1 MAPGDRGDRCGD
13 DGRPRRALRPSA
25 LLVACLCLWSAA
37 CLSPSPASAELTL
50 STGSLPESATELPLL
65 LDLGLTASAD
75 GALIE
80 LAVQTEVGVLGAYVT
95 PRRFQLQPGQSA
107 APIVLHCHYDP
118 QLSPPMALTV
128 TATPAAL
135 PACPLHDLD
144 ATQAGKAVFAPA
156 PGGGDSP
163 AAIASAF
170 VRREQ
175 NFGFAQAGAMSVS
188 FWALRTDA
196 AEVSTFSG
204 VFSFANSYTPGGAC
218 WVGWEADRMLAK
230 CFEQA
235 KSDSADTADTAAAA
249 AAAAAAPRGDSGQ
262 RPAAC
267 SLQPGLIHSAR
278 PAPASARSPLLH
290 ARAESDSFP
299 LRC

>member
-1 MAPGDRGDRCGD
+1 MAAGDTVNDCGSGG
-13 DGRPRRALRPSA
+13 GRLRVALRPSSLF
-25 LLVACLCLWSAA
+25 LLVATCLCLWSAA
-37 CLSPSPASAELTL
+37 WPSLSPVSAELTL
-50 STGSLPESATELPLL
+50 STDSLPEWATELPLL

-118 QLSPPMALTV
+118 MGTPPLALTV

-144 ATQAGKAVFAPA
+144 ATQAAKAVFAPA

-204 VFSFANSYTPGGAC
+204 VFSFANSYMEGGAC
-218 WVGWEADRMLAK
+218 WVGWEGNVMRAK
-230 CFEQA
+230 CLGQA
-235 KSDSADTADTAAAA
+235 RSDSADTADTTAAEAAAI
-249 AAAAAAPRGDSGQ
+249 AAAPRGDSGQ

-267 SLQPGLIHSAR
+267 SLA
-278 PAPASARSPLLH
+278 
-290 ARAESDSFP
+290 
-299 LRC
+299 

>member
-1 MAPGDRGDRCGD
+1 MAPGDRGDRCG
-13 DGRPRRALRPSA
+13 GGGGLRVALRPPA
-25 LLVACLCLWSAA
+25 LFLLVATCLCLWSAA
-37 CLSPSPASAELTL
+37 WPSLSPSPVCAELTL
-50 STGSLPESATELPLL
+50 STLSLPERATELPLL

-107 APIVLHCHYDP
+107 APIVLHCHYDA
-118 QLSPPMALTV
+118 QLSPPLALTV

-144 ATQAGKAVFAPA
+144 ATQAAKAVFAPA

-175 NFGFAQAGAMSVS
+175 NLGFAQAGAMSVS
-188 FWALRTDA
+188 FWALRTDTG
-196 AEVSTFSG
+196 ESTFSG
-204 VFSFANSYTPGGAC
+204 VFSFANSYTTGGAC
-218 WVGWEADRMLAK
+218 WVGWEGNVMQAK
-230 CFEQA
+230 CFGQA
-235 KSDSADTADTAAAA
+235 RSDSADTADAVAAIAA
-249 AAAAAAPRGDSGQ
+249 TPRGDSGQ
-262 RPAAC
+262 RPTDCGCLAWFG
-267 SLQPGLIHSAR
+267 PRGLTR
-278 PAPASARSPLLH
+278 ASARSPL
-290 ARAESDSFP
+290 AA
-299 LRC
+299 CACCV